1 MFNRRSVNSIRLCIL
16 SLYRVICATLLRGA
30 ITTF

>member
-1 MFNRRSVNSIRLCIL
+1 MLCLMAYSIRLCIL